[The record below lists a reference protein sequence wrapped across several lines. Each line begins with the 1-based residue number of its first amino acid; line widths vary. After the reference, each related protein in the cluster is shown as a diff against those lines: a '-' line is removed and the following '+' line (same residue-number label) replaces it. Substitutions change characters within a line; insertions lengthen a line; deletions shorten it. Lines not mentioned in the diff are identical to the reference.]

1 MKRQDKATLERYL
14 EKLEFARQAGSPNPN
29 ETKKEKEKRIEGYKT
44 NPRAMVEHYFPHYA
58 TAACADFQIE
68 FAELIAKH
76 KTFKG
81 FCQWGRALAKSVWS
95 NIIIPFWRWL
105 CGEPVYL
112 VIIGNSFEK
121 AKQLLEDIKAE
132 FEANPRI
139 IADFGEQMTL
149 GNWTDKKFVTKG
161 NFIGQA
167 LGMGQSVRG
176 LRVKNLRP
184 TMIVMDDCEDKQ
196 LVKNPKRQNEVV
208 RWVEQDLIPTMDG
221 EYRRW
226 WQANNKFAPVMI
238 QTKLQDKH
246 PKWIVHQ
253 VNAYNPKTYK
263 PTWWQKYSDDYFK
276 ILIEDPFEGIGTLAG
291 NAEYNNDPF
300 IEGTV
305 FKDKYFNWVEIPALS
320 EFDAIIGHW
329 DIAYAGNDDSDYNAV
344 VVQGVKDKKF
354 YVIDCFCKQTK
365 MRPAL
370 EWMVFYQKNLTAK
383 AKVLWQFEAQF
394 WNDEVQ
400 RTIDEVEEDHNI
412 NLRLAKRSA
421 KGNKETRIL
430 SLQSYYQNNRIFYN
444 KDLIGLNDMQV
455 GTTQLKGIEPGYD
468 VNDDWPDA
476 HEFGIKALEKYKP
489 KKKSVN
495 RMGKMK
501 PKHERI

>member
-1 MKRQDKATLERYL
+1 MKRQDKQALERYL
-14 EKLEFARQAGSPNPN
+14 EKIEFARSAGSPNVH
-29 ETKKEKEKRIEGYKT
+29 ETKKEREKRIAGYKT
-44 NPRAMVEHYFPHYA
+44 DIRGMVEYYFPHYA
-58 TAACADFQIE
+58 TSACADFQIE
-68 FAELIAKH
+68 FAELIGKH

-112 VIIGNSFEK
+112 VIIGNSFDK

-139 IADFGEQMTL
+139 IADFGEQEQL
-149 GNWTDKKFVTKG
+149 GSWEDKRFITKG
-161 NFIGQA
+161 GFVGQA

-226 WQANNKFAPVMI
+226 WQANNRFAPIMI
-238 QTKLQDKH
+238 QTKLQEKH

-253 VNAYNPKTYK
+253 INAYDPVTYK
-263 PTWWQKYSDDYFK
+263 PTWWQKYSDDYFR

-291 NAEYNNDPF
+291 NAEYNNMPHV
-300 IEGTV
+300 EGTV
-305 FKDKYFNWVEIPALS
+305 FKDEMFNWVDMNLK
-320 EFDAIIGHW
+320 EFEHIVGHW
-329 DIAYAGNDDSDYNAV
+329 DIAYAGNTESDYNSV
-344 VVQGVKDKKF
+344 TVQGLKLQRF
-354 YVIDCFCKQTK
+354 YIYDLFLKQTK
-365 MRPAL
+365 MKAGL
-370 EWMVFYQKNLTAK
+370 KWMCYFQKHLPSGIR
-383 AKVLWQFEAQF
+383 VHWQFEAQF

-400 RTIDEVEEDHNI
+400 RTIDEVEEEEGVKL
-412 NLRLAKRSA
+412 NLVKVHI
-421 KGNKETRIL
+421 KGNKEDRIL
-430 SLQSYYQNNRIFYN
+430 SMVSYYQNNRIYWN
-444 KDLIGLNDMQV
+444 NAIKGNNDTQV
-455 GTTQLKGIEPGYD
+455 AVSQLKGIEPGY
-468 VNDDWPDA
+468 NGHDDFPDS
-476 HEFGIKALEKYKP
+476 HEACTKKLEKYTP
-489 KKKSVN
+489 GKKGKN
-495 RMGKMK
+495 LQGKMK
-501 PKHERI
+501 RKNIW

>member
-1 MKRQDKATLERYL
+1 MKRTDKEALEAYL
-14 EKLEFARQAGSPNPN
+14 KKLEFARSAGSPNLD
-29 ETKKEKEKRIEGYKT
+29 ETKKEKEDRIKSYHTDIRG
-44 NPRAMVEHYFPHYA
+44 MVEHYFPHYA

-112 VIIGNSFEK
+112 VIIGNSFDK

-139 IADFGEQMTL
+139 ISDFGEQHQI
-149 GNWTDKKFVTKG
+149 GSWEDKKFITKG
-161 NFIGQA
+161 GFVGQA

-184 TMIVMDDCEDKQ
+184 NMIVMGDCEDKQ

-208 RWVEQDLIPTMDG
+208 RWVEQDLIPCMDG

-226 WQANNKFAPVMI
+226 WQANNRFAPVMI

-246 PKWIVHQ
+246 PKWIVHE
-253 VNAYNPKTYK
+253 VCAYDPITYK

-291 NAEYNNDPF
+291 NAEYNHQPHV
-300 IEGTV
+300 EGTV
-305 FKDKYFNWVEIPALS
+305 FKDEMFNWVDMNLKDFEHIV
-320 EFDAIIGHW
+320 GHW
-329 DIAYAGNDDSDYNAV
+329 DIAYAGNDTSDYNSV
-344 VVQGVKDKKF
+344 TVEGLKEKKF
-354 YVIDCFCKQTK
+354 HIYDLFCKQTK
-365 MRPAL
+365 MKAGL
-370 EWMVFYQKNLTAK
+370 QWMCHFERNLPSG
-383 AKVLWQFEAQF
+383 VRVHWQFEAQF

-400 RTIDEVEEDHNI
+400 RTIEEVEEEEGV
-412 NLRLAKRSA
+412 NLRLVKVVI
-421 KGNKETRIL
+421 KGNKEDRIM
-430 SLQSYYQNNRIFYN
+430 SLVSYYQNNRIYWN
-444 KDLIGLNDMQV
+444 KAIKGNNDTQV
-455 GTTQLKGIEPGYD
+455 AVSQLKGIEPGY
-468 VNDDWPDA
+468 NGHDDFPDS
-476 HEFGIKALEKYKP
+476 HEACTKKLEKFTPQKKRKP
-489 KKKSVN
+489 L
-495 RMGKMK
+495 MGKMK
-501 PKHERI
+501 PKNERI